1 MNAHAR
7 TPPARKDQKPR
18 VAPAILFAAAVMIA
32 FFVLPIAFLIS
43 VSFKTPD
50 QVLTGHFLPQAP
62 TLANWVNTFTVIP
75 LVRFLGNSLLVAV
88 ASSLLTLAIAFPAT
102 YAMVRLKVGG
112 RFLPTF
118 TLATYVAPPVVA
130 MIPLFLLLRYI
141 GMLNSLSGLILVN
154 ALANLPV
161 AFWLLSGFLR
171 RVPVE
176 IDEAARI
183 DGASYF
189 TILFRLIAPVM
200 APGLT
205 ATGLICGILAY
216 DEFLLA
222 SSFSNDEASRTLP
235 VAIALFQGERLINFG
250 QMAVASLTG
259 IIPVYLIGLFAQR
272 WLIGGL
278 TAGSIK

>member
-1 MNAHAR
+1 M
-7 TPPARKDQKPR
+7 
-18 VAPAILFAAAVMIA
+18 VG
-32 FFVLPIAFLIS
+32 FFVLPIAYLVS

-50 QVLTGHFLPQAP
+50 QVLTGYFLPQAP
-62 TLANWVNTFTVIP
+62 TLANWINTFQIIP
-75 LVRFLGNSLLVAV
+75 LFRLLANSLLVAV
-88 ASSLLTLAIAFPAT
+88 CSSLLTLAVAFPAT

-112 RFLPTF
+112 RFLPAF

-130 MIPLFLLLRYI
+130 LIPLFLLLRRL
-141 GMLNSLSGLILVN
+141 GLLNSLSGLILVN
-154 ALANLPV
+154 GIVNLPV

-176 IDEAARI
+176 IDEAAKI
-183 DGASYF
+183 DGAGYF
-189 TILFRLIAPVM
+189 TIIFRLVGPVM
-200 APGLT
+200 APGLV

-222 SSFSNDEASRTLP
+222 SAFSNDEGSRTLP

-278 TAGSIK
+278 TAGSVK

>member
-1 MNAHAR
+1 MSSASQTGGKSR
-7 TPPARKDQKPR
+7 GL
-18 VAPAILFAAAVMIA
+18 VATGCAAVMVG
-32 FFVLPIAFLIS
+32 FFVLPIAYLVS

-62 TLANWVNTFTVIP
+62 TLANWINTFQVIP
-75 LVRFLGNSLLVAV
+75 LFRLLANSLLVAV
-88 ASSLLTLAIAFPAT
+88 CSSLLTLAVAFPAT

-112 RFLPTF
+112 RFLPVF

-130 MIPLFLLLRYI
+130 LIPLFLLLRRL
-141 GMLNSLSGLILVN
+141 GLLNSLSGLILVN
-154 ALANLPV
+154 GIANLPV

-176 IDEAARI
+176 IDEAAKI
-183 DGASYF
+183 DGAGYF
-189 TILFRLIAPVM
+189 TIIFRLVGPVM
-200 APGLT
+200 APGLV

-222 SSFSNDEASRTLP
+222 SAFSNDEGSRTLP

-259 IIPVYLIGLFAQR
+259 ILPVYLIGLFAQR

-278 TAGSIK
+278 TAGSVK

>member
-1 MNAHAR
+1 MSTA
-7 TPPARKDQKPR
+7 ARKTHEPR
-18 VAPAILFAAAVMIA
+18 IPLAVVAAAAVMIA

-62 TLANWVNTFTVIP
+62 TLANWVSTFTVIP
-75 LVRFLGNSLLVAV
+75 LVRFLANSLLVAV
-88 ASSLLTLAIAFPAT
+88 ASSLLTLTIAFPAT

-112 RFLPTF
+112 RFLPAF

-130 MIPLFLLLRYI
+130 MIPLFLLLRWI
-141 GMLNSLSGLILVN
+141 GLLNSLPGLILVN
-154 ALANLPV
+154 GLANLPV

-176 IDEAARI
+176 IDEAAKI

-189 TILFRLIAPVM
+189 TIVFRLIAPVM
-200 APGLT
+200 APGLA

-222 SSFSNDEASRTLP
+222 SAFSNDEGSRTLP

>member
-1 MNAHAR
+1 MSNADDAR
-7 TPPARKDQKPR
+7 PMQR
-18 VAPAILFAAAVMIA
+18 VPIATWIAAALIIA
-32 FFVLPIAFLIS
+32 FFILPIAYLVS

-50 QVLTGHFLPQAP
+50 QVLTGHFFPQAP
-62 TLANWVNTFTVIP
+62 TLANWINTFEVIP
-75 LVRFLGNSLLVAV
+75 LWRFLFNSLFVAV
-88 ASSLLTLAIAFPAT
+88 LSSLLTLLITFPAT
-102 YAMVRLKVGG
+102 YAMVRLSAGG
-112 RFLPTF
+112 RLLPAF

-130 MIPLFLLLRYI
+130 LIPLFLLLRWAGLI
-141 GMLNSLSGLILVN
+141 NSLTGLILVN
-154 ALANLPV
+154 GIFNIPV
-161 AFWLLSGFLR
+161 AFWLLSGFMR

-176 IDEAARI
+176 IDEAAKL
-183 DGASYF
+183 DGAGYF
-189 TILFRLIAPVM
+189 TIIFRVIAPIM
-200 APGLT
+200 APGLA

-222 SSFSNDEASRTLP
+222 SAFSNDEASRTLP

-278 TAGSIK
+278 TAGSVK

>member
-1 MNAHAR
+1 
-7 TPPARKDQKPR
+7 
-18 VAPAILFAAAVMIA
+18 
-32 FFVLPIAFLIS
+32 
-43 VSFKTPD
+43 
-50 QVLTGHFLPQAP
+50 VLTGYFLPQAP
-62 TLANWVNTFTVIP
+62 TLANWINTFQIIP
-75 LVRFLGNSLLVAV
+75 LFRLLANSLLVAV
-88 ASSLLTLAIAFPAT
+88 CSSLLTLAVAFPAT

-112 RFLPTF
+112 RFLPAF

-130 MIPLFLLLRYI
+130 LIPLFLLLRRL
-141 GMLNSLSGLILVN
+141 GLLNSLSGLILVN
-154 ALANLPV
+154 GIANLPV

-176 IDEAARI
+176 IDEAAKI
-183 DGASYF
+183 DGAGYF
-189 TILFRLIAPVM
+189 TIIFRLVGPVM
-200 APGLT
+200 APGLV

-222 SSFSNDEASRTLP
+222 SAFSNDEGSRTLP

-278 TAGSIK
+278 TAGSVK

>member
-1 MNAHAR
+1 MSHSSQAGGR
-7 TPPARKDQKPR
+7 SRGR
-18 VAPAILFAAAVMIA
+18 VATGCAAVMVG
-32 FFVLPIAFLIS
+32 FFVLPIAYLVS

-50 QVLTGHFLPQAP
+50 QVLTGYFLPQAP
-62 TLANWVNTFTVIP
+62 TLANWINTFQIIP
-75 LVRFLGNSLLVAV
+75 LFRLLANSLLVAV
-88 ASSLLTLAIAFPAT
+88 CSSLLTLAVAFPAT

-112 RFLPTF
+112 RFLPAF

-130 MIPLFLLLRYI
+130 LIPLFLLLRRL
-141 GMLNSLSGLILVN
+141 GLLNSLSGLILVN
-154 ALANLPV
+154 GIANLPV

-176 IDEAARI
+176 IDEAAKI
-183 DGASYF
+183 DGAGYF
-189 TILFRLIAPVM
+189 TIIFRLVGPVM
-200 APGLT
+200 APGLV

-222 SSFSNDEASRTLP
+222 SAFSNDEGSRTLP

-278 TAGSIK
+278 TAGSVK